1 MSFFEQ
7 EEYSAA
13 DIQRLID
20 SQAEESVHLEFKDG
34 RSLEKSDKKTT
45 EIAKDVSAFANS
57 DGGIIVYGLTEKEH
71 KASSLSYVDGDEYTK
86 EWLEQIINSKI
97 NRRIEGIRIYPV
109 RFEGDTK
116 KTVYLVKIP
125 RSTSAPHMSH
135 DKKYYRRFNFVAV
148 PMEEFE
154 VRDLFYRVN
163 KSALVIDQIFIHRD
177 EHHDDED
184 SIGIEL
190 FTSIGNDS
198 TVTETVY
205 KVNYY
210 LTASDGL
217 LTDTIYWNP
226 HKDTIN
232 YSHWENGMKVSA
244 MGTMPIFPGEQMD
257 FGRFTIKVN
266 RSDLVSF
273 IDNTT
278 IRVLLLFTGGSSEA
292 TFSLKGYYDR
302 LNLNHSKEH

>member
-1 MSFFEQ
+1 
-7 EEYSAA
+7 
-13 DIQRLID
+13 
-20 SQAEESVHLEFKDG
+20 
-34 RSLEKSDKKTT
+34 
-45 EIAKDVSAFANS
+45 
-57 DGGIIVYGLTEKEH
+57 
-71 KASSLSYVDGDEYTK
+71 
-86 EWLEQIINSKI
+86 
-97 NRRIEGIRIYPV
+97 
-109 RFEGDTK
+109 
-116 KTVYLVKIP
+116 
-125 RSTSAPHMSH
+125 MSH

-163 KSALVIDQIFIHRD
+163 KSSLVIDQIYIHRND
-177 EHHDDED
+177 DHDDED

-190 FTSIGNDS
+190 STSIGNDS

-210 LTASDGL
+210 LTAPDGL

-244 MGTMPIFPGEQMD
+244 MGTMPIFPKEQMD

-266 RSDLVSF
+266 RSDLASF
-273 IDNTT
+273 MDRTT

-302 LNLNHSKEH
+302 LNLDDSNNR